1 MAAPRRVDGL
11 QEDLTARGVGGAV
24 LVVDDQVAV
33 AGRGEELDDHRAV
46 GHADRAV
53 GLGPRQEAPA
63 QGLAAAATAGGS
75 HRG

>member
-1 MAAPRRVDGL
+1 M
-11 QEDLTARGVGGAV
+11 